1 MYIHIYVHKDVGM
14 ALVKRDPYDIYVF
27 THFVEILVYLYL
39 EEQRKSESS
48 CGLTIQCLAWILLSA
63 SSLSIS
69 KVPQNFCSENLRYI
83 RFSNQIGIHFL

>member
-1 MYIHIYVHKDVGM
+1 MFIRIWYGIGKMRPIQDIY
-14 ALVKRDPYDIYVF
+14 IYVF

-48 CGLTIQCLAWILLSA
+48 CSLTKQCLAWILLFAA

-69 KVPQNFCSENLRYI
+69 KLP
-83 RFSNQIGIHFL
+83 